1 MTRVVAQGNT
11 TMARATLRPLNWL
24 FRIRARIKPSTVDR
38 TTTRTVQTTVFF
50 STMVNLLL
58 PRTLLK
64 LSKPAKPL
72 IRPAFVTWLKAMRNT
87 NPMGTMMKIA
97 MRITLGKIQI

>member
-1 MTRVVAQGNT
+1 
-11 TMARATLRPLNWL
+11 
-24 FRIRARIKPSTVDR
+24 
-38 TTTRTVQTTVFF
+38 
-50 STMVNLLL
+50 MVNLLL

-72 IRPAFVTWLKAMRNT
+72 MRPALVTWLKAMRNT